1 MGFRKISGRTVS
13 SFLPKFSLFQ
23 GFSLIFPAS
32 LYFYFI
38 GFLLIAIYEY
48 PKYLLAFGEAQERL
62 LCPLPNRN
70 ASPKAL
76 SVLCGWIIPNSECSH
91 ATHLTCYWCGWIIP
105 NLECSHATHSTHQ
118 HALTGV
124 AWTIMWLCKVE
135 NFDTSCLFFLFV
147 FSSICWWM
155 KLIFDV
161 LLSAATICQVFA
173 SPLVLSAA
181 AMVCSHCCQQTVPF
195 LTFPFFFGF
204 VCVIFRRAYLAVHVC
219 GAGFRCHTCNPI
231 YLGYGGGPI
240 WLYAFVVPDFGA
252 NHVAPSIVGC
262 RGGLFGHVC
271 LWCQI
276 LVPRVRPP
284 SVVDC
289 GGLPGHVCLVPD
301 FGAMHARW
309 VF

>member
-1 MGFRKISGRTVS
+1 MGFRKISGRSVS

-23 GFSLIFPAS
+23 SFSLIFLAS
-32 LYFYFI
+32 FYFYFI

-76 SVLCGWIIPNSECSH
+76 SVLCGWTHPNSECTH

-105 NLECSHATHSTHQ
+105 NSECSHATHLMHQ
-118 HALTGV
+118 HTLTGV
-124 AWTIMWLCKVE
+124 AWTIMWLCEVE
-135 NFDTSCLFFLFV
+135 NFDTSHLFFLFV
-147 FSSICWWM
+147 FSFICWWM

-173 SPLVLSAA
+173 SLLVLSAA

-195 LTFPFFFGF
+195 LTFPFFVLFCF
-204 VCVIFRRAYLAVHVC
+204 CYFLE
-219 GAGFRCHTCNPI
+219 
-231 YLGYGGGPI
+231 
-240 WLYAFVVPDFGA
+240 
-252 NHVAPSIVGC
+252 
-262 RGGLFGHVC
+262 GLFGCTC

-276 LVPRVRPP
+276 SVPH
-284 SVVDC
+284 
-289 GGLPGHVCLVPD
+289 L
-301 FGAMHARW
+301 
-309 VF
+309 